1 MSIDTVDEL
10 VAAWTADMRDESK
23 DETAR
28 ERWLRAQL
36 AAERKRRE
44 GLEDELHLER
54 LAHTAAV
61 TRADQA
67 ERERDAEREAVGLSA
82 EDRDSAIQRA
92 EQAERERDSER
103 LAREGAQQHR
113 LEVDARLKEAAER
126 NLGLIDRAEL
136 AEADNAALLALATER
151 GCLDL
156 GPTVDG
162 GNPGSCNEQGWPDA
176 GSCHACR
183 ATRTAHPGAAM
194 LERMW
199 ALEGLYAAAKE
210 FCPCDDHECEKC
222 SRIDAALSDVLA
234 AKVAP

>member
-1 MSIDTVDEL
+1 MTSVESLSKALRDFAYAVQEDVRDAAL
-10 VAAWTADMRDESK
+10 AVASD
-23 DETAR
+23 
-28 ERWLRAQL
+28 L

-61 TRADQA
+61 TRA
-67 ERERDAEREAVGLSA
+67 
-82 EDRDSAIQRA
+82 

-103 LAREGAQQHR
+103 LTREGSQQHR
-113 LEVDARLKEAAER
+113 LEVETRLKEAAER

-194 LERMW
+194 LERMRAMEKLLRRAVDDPGCMDEHW
-199 ALEGLYAAAKE
+199 LENVVRALKE
-210 FCPCDDHECEKC
+210 TP
-222 SRIDAALSDVLA
+222 
-234 AKVAP
+234 